1 MLLLEEEEHMEG
13 LALLQDEPATPV
25 ENSFGEIKSEI
36 IQACKNT
43 EGKDKFHNDTNLGLN
58 FFLAALALVIG
69 EVDLAYTCVNKAKA
83 RLVGDSLAL
92 LVSVCYKTQEAI
104 EYLKNGTEVKNLKAK
119 LLVSKSRE
127 EFIRIL
133 GYSIEVAEA
142 LDLREL
148 KKRLLVSILAKSR
161 DSFFSFLINF
171 AE

>member
-1 MLLLEEEEHMEG
+1 M
-13 LALLQDEPATPV
+13 
-25 ENSFGEIKSEI
+25 
-36 IQACKNT
+36 
-43 EGKDKFHNDTNLGLN
+43 
-58 FFLAALALVIG
+58 
-69 EVDLAYTCVNKAKA
+69 
-83 RLVGDSLAL
+83 
-92 LVSVCYKTQEAI
+92 
-104 EYLKNGTEVKNLKAK
+104 
-119 LLVSKSRE
+119 SKSRE